1 MIFYD
6 ILSSPIGNLLMVANE
21 NGLNKILF
29 EDENQLNKIDDTWI
43 NDTDRLKEVSN
54 QLKAYFANELTEF
67 DLKLAPEG
75 TAFQK
80 QIWKQLEEIPYGE
93 TCSYQD
99 IALTINKPNACRAI
113 GMANSLNPIP
123 IIIPCHRVI
132 GKNGKLTGYAGGLE
146 TKAKLL
152 GLENIDLSNSKS
164 QYQLF

>member
-6 ILSSPIGNLLMVANE
+6 ILSSPIGNLVLVAND
-21 NGLNKILF
+21 NGLSKILF
-29 EDENQLNKIDDTWI
+29 EDENQLGKIEDSWI
-43 NDTDRLKEVSN
+43 KDADKLKEVSD
-54 QLKAYFANELTEF
+54 QLKAYFANKLTKF
-67 DLKLAPEG
+67 NVKLTPEG

-80 QIWKQLEEIPYGE
+80 QIWQQLQEIPYGQ

-99 IALTINKPNACRAI
+99 IALSINKPNACRAI

-132 GKNGKLTGYAGGLE
+132 GKNGKLTGYAGGLG

-152 GLENIDLSNSKS
+152 ELENIELTGTTD

>member
-1 MIFYD
+1 MTFYD

-152 GLENIDLSNSKS
+152 GLENIDLSNLKS

>member
-1 MIFYD
+1 MTFYD

-43 NDTDRLKEVSN
+43 NDTDRLKEISN
-54 QLKAYFANELTEF
+54 QLKAYFAKELTEF

-80 QIWKQLEEIPYGE
+80 QIWKQLQEIPFGE
-93 TCSYQD
+93 VCSYQD
-99 IALTINKPNACRAI
+99 IALSINKPNACRAI

-123 IIIPCHRVI
+123 VIIPCHRVI

>member
-1 MIFYD
+1 MTFYD

-43 NDTDRLKEVSN
+43 NDTHRLKEVSN

-99 IALTINKPNACRAI
+99 IALSINKPNACRAI

>member
-1 MIFYD
+1 MNYYD
-6 ILSSPIGNLLMVANE
+6 ILSSPIGNLLLIAND
-21 NGLNKILF
+21 NGLIKILF
-29 EDENQLNKIDDTWI
+29 EDENQLKKIEDNWVK
-43 NDTDRLKEVSN
+43 NTDRLKEVRN
-54 QLKAYFANELTEF
+54 QLKAYFDNELTKF
-67 DLKLAPEG
+67 DVKLAPEG

-99 IALTINKPNACRAI
+99 IALSINKPNACRAI

-152 GLENIDLSNSKS
+152 QLENIDLANSKS

>member
-1 MIFYD
+1 MTFYD

-99 IALTINKPNACRAI
+99 IALSINKPNACRAI

-132 GKNGKLTGYAGGLE
+132 GKNGKLTGYAGGLK

>member
-152 GLENIDLSNSKS
+152 GLENIDLSNLKS